1 MEYNA
6 ESPSASKYI
15 RIAGAMG
22 VNTDDMTEAEGVQA
36 AIDAVRTLSVS
47 IDIPQKLHE
56 MMCVPEVI
64 RVPPLLKILKL
75 FIGRLFKVPGTGI
88 PLKKSVTNISINL
101 KSPIPQF

>member
-6 ESPSASKYI
+6 ESPSPSKYI

-56 MMCVPEVI
+56 INVKEEDIPALAVAAFNDVC
-64 RVPPLLKILKL
+64 
-75 FIGRLFKVPGTGI
+75 TGGN
-88 PLKKSVTNISINL
+88 PRPTSIEDIEAIYR
-101 KSPIPQF
+101 KAF